1 METEGLE
8 VEVFLPVADPESV
21 NKEYGIYLTK
31 VSSKYEAVILA
42 VAHQVFIEN
51 GVGKYKN
58 PNGAIL
64 YDIKST
70 LDREVIDGRL

>member
-1 METEGLE
+1 LETEGLE

-51 GVGKYKN
+51 GVG
-58 PNGAIL
+58 
-64 YDIKST
+64 
-70 LDREVIDGRL
+70 